1 MTIEQQAL
9 NVIPAPETTT
19 PQQKAAEL
27 RRVLQS
33 AKGVLGQGEQYMAFA
48 VQATNLIYGA

>member
-9 NVIPAPETTT
+9 NVIP
-19 PQQKAAEL
+19 QKAAEL